1 MRQYASKII
10 VKLSNTQYVWYYAHM
25 KTIAQFRITK
35 DENTY
40 IAEGVD
46 LAIVTQADSLDD
58 LVKNIEE
65 AVSLHL
71 ENEDFTQFDFT
82 QKPSI
87 LVNFELPQY
96 A

>member
-1 MRQYASKII
+1 LQKFGY
-10 VKLSNTQYVWYYAHM
+10 NFEYM
-25 KTIAQFRITK
+25 KTIAQFK
-35 DENTY
+35 VYKEENYY

-46 LAIVTQADSLDD
+46 LSIVTQADDLDE

-65 AVSLHL
+65 AVALHL
-71 ENEDFTQFDFT
+71 EGENIADFDYS

-87 LVNFELPQY
+87 LVNYELPKY

>member
-1 MRQYASKII
+1 
-10 VKLSNTQYVWYYAHM
+10 M
-25 KTIAQFRITK
+25 KTIAQFK
-35 DENTY
+35 VYKENNSY

-46 LAIVTQADSLDD
+46 LSIITQAEDLDQ

-65 AVSLHL
+65 AVSLHFEG
-71 ENEDFTQFDFT
+71 ENISDFDYS

-87 LVNFELPQY
+87 LVNYELPQY

>member
-1 MRQYASKII
+1 MCQDALYEHALNSVNI
-10 VKLSNTQYVWYYAHM
+10 LNM
-25 KTIAQFRITK
+25 KTIAQFKVSHNK
-35 DENTY
+35 DTY
-40 IAEGVD
+40 LAEGID
-46 LAIVTQADSLDD
+46 LAIVTQAKDLDT

-65 AVSLHL
+65 AVTLHL
-71 ENEDFTQFDFT
+71 EDENIEDFDFS

>member
-1 MRQYASKII
+1 
-10 VKLSNTQYVWYYAHM
+10 M
-25 KTIAQFRITK
+25 KTIAQFK
-35 DENTY
+35 VYKEEDSY

-46 LAIVTQADSLDD
+46 LSIVTQADDLDE

-65 AVSLHL
+65 AVALHL
-71 ENEDFTQFDFT
+71 EGENMADFDYS

-87 LVNFELPQY
+87 LVNYELPQY

>member
-1 MRQYASKII
+1 
-10 VKLSNTQYVWYYAHM
+10 M
-25 KTIAQFRITK
+25 KTIAQFK
-35 DENTY
+35 VYKEENSY

-46 LAIVTQADSLDD
+46 LAIVTQADDLDE

-71 ENEDFTQFDFT
+71 EGENMSDFDYS

-87 LVNFELPQY
+87 LVNYELPQY

>member
-1 MRQYASKII
+1 
-10 VKLSNTQYVWYYAHM
+10 M
-25 KTIAQFRITK
+25 KTIAQFK
-35 DENTY
+35 VYKEENSY

-46 LAIVTQADSLDD
+46 LSIVTQADDLDE

-65 AVSLHL
+65 AVALHL
-71 ENEDFTQFDFT
+71 EGENIADFDYS

-87 LVNFELPQY
+87 LVNYELPQY

>member
-1 MRQYASKII
+1 
-10 VKLSNTQYVWYYAHM
+10 M
-25 KTIAQFRITK
+25 KTIAQFKVYK
-35 DENTY
+35 DEDSY
-40 IAEGVD
+40 VAEGVD
-46 LAIVTQADSLDD
+46 LAVVTQADDLDE

-71 ENEDFTQFDFT
+71 EGEDISDFDYS

-87 LVNFELPQY
+87 LVNYELPQY